1 MVCVYLIMFI
11 HFFIHIC
18 NVYDLYNNDLL
29 CLYVSIYVGALAP
42 GLKCPDG
49 IVVLLYIYN
58 MCILFNQQKIAILLI
73 IKQTYYEDWGLNLY
87 LQ

>member
-1 MVCVYLIMFI
+1 MVYVYLIMFI

-18 NVYDLYNNDLL
+18 NVYLYNNDLL

-58 MCILFNQQKIAILLI
+58 MCILFNQQNIAILLI